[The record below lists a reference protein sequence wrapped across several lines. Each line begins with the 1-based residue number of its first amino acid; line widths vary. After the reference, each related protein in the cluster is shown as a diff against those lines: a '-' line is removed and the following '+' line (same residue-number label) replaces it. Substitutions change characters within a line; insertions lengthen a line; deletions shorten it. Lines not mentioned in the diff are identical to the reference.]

1 MLQEQLIDIEHELSI
16 IDLELLIRL
25 IVKQQVNL
33 YDSKTV
39 DQDDLDAT
47 HPPVYDYLSQ
57 LMETG
62 KVGFGNLYNA
72 NPAKVEVAQEQAIQ
86 AFEDGL
92 FAVFYGEEEI
102 EKLSQNMDLSLNKTF
117 TFVRLT
123 FLAGSYW

>member
-1 MLQEQLIDIEHELSI
+1 MLQEQLIDIEHDLSI

-33 YDSKTV
+33 YNSKTV
-39 DQDDLDAT
+39 DQEGLDAT
-47 HPPVYDYLSQ
+47 HTPVYDYLSQ

-62 KVGFGNLYNA
+62 KVGFGNRYNPNSA
-72 NPAKVEVAQEQAIQ
+72 DLKASQEEAIQ
-86 AFEDGL
+86 AFKDGL

-102 EKLSQNMDLSLNKTF
+102 SELSGKIDLSLNKTF
-117 TFVRLT
+117 TFIRLT